1 MDGFGCDACPWAAW
15 PVLYVSKHTAQTEE
29 GATARGTAQSTQGH
43 KKAEPVEPAPLGGNG
58 SALGLVSLWLAKHYP
73 HLTQL
78 SLSPPTFCVRVC
90 VCVCVCRAQI
100 IAFLL
105 SKKAKVTANEYE
117 RRGLCFTPRGTQINT
132 KVTTTVI
139 EQVRVLSH
147 RNRVV
152 ARVHDRT

>member
-1 MDGFGCDACPWAAW
+1 M
-15 PVLYVSKHTAQTEE
+15 
-29 GATARGTAQSTQGH
+29 
-43 KKAEPVEPAPLGGNG
+43 
-58 SALGLVSLWLAKHYP
+58 GLVSPWLAKHYP

-78 SLSPPTFCVRVC
+78 SLSLSPYFLRACVRACVCLSVCVC